1 MGREEHAGPFPN
13 FRRRAERLAAGI
25 LRALTARLSSSL
37 QQQHRSSGMGTNS
50 PQPVDSGNVTG
61 AVDDFQKRAEEAQL
75 ASIRMSAIQLETSS
89 ITAAAKA
96 RGDLAAQ
103 IGSDLRQS
111 AKVKE

>member
-1 MGREEHAGPFPN
+1 
-13 FRRRAERLAAGI
+13 
-25 LRALTARLSSSL
+25 
-37 QQQHRSSGMGTNS
+37 MGTNS
-50 PQPVDSGNVTG
+50 PQSVDSGNVSG

-103 IGSDLRQS
+103 MGSDLRQS